1 MIRKHFRFK
10 RLVIGLAFA
19 AFAAPAAQAASYY
32 VDGGPVPVS
41 QSSTALQIRSEHS
54 LGTPTLTALQQSA
67 AISERSFGVPG
78 PSPSYSPVLVSS
90 RSDGFN
96 WQDAGI
102 GASVAFAIAL
112 LLVTAVAL
120 GRRNRSGLASA

>member
-10 RLVIGLAFA
+10 RLALGLAFA
-19 AFAAPAAQAASYY
+19 AFAAPAAQASYY

-41 QSSTALQIRSEHS
+41 HSGTALQIRSEHS
-54 LGTPTLTALQQSA
+54 LATPTLTPLQQSA

-78 PSPSYSPVLVSS
+78 PSPSSSPVLVSS

-112 LLVTAVAL
+112 LLVTGVAL
-120 GRRNRSGLASA
+120 GRRNRSRLASA